1 MLRTLEQHIDHY
13 FKGRNKLT
21 KDKLVLLIKKDYPN
35 WSDNT
40 INMYLSKLKKEGII
54 NNSSRGI
61 YEINGKAEFHPKISN
76 VLKRI
81 YKKVNREFPY
91 ISFCIFDTAWLND
104 FMVHQ
109 PFKNYIVLEIEK
121 DACESVFAFLSNSMK
136 NVFYNPTEEIFERY
150 ISNLDDVIIVKNL
163 ISESPLIEK
172 DKTVIPTLE
181 KLIVD
186 MLADTSLFSA
196 QQNEKETI
204 TKNLYQLY
212 SLNEPR
218 MRRYASRR
226 NKEKEI
232 DEIINISLAK

>member
-1 MLRTLEQHIDHY
+1 MLKTLEQHIDHY
-13 FKGRNKLT
+13 FKGSNKLT
-21 KDKLVLLIKKDYPN
+21 KDKLVLSIKKDYPN
-35 WSDNT
+35 WTDNT

-61 YEINGKAEFHPKISN
+61 YEINGKGKFHPKISN
-76 VLKRI
+76 ALKRI
-81 YKKVNREFPY
+81 YKKVNRQFPY

-104 FMVHQ
+104 FMIHQ

-121 DACESVFAFLSNSMK
+121 DACESVFAFLSNTMK

-150 ISNLDDVIIVKNL
+150 ITKLDEVVIVKNL

-172 DKTVIPTLE
+172 DKTVIPPLE
-181 KLIVD
+181 KLLVD
-186 MLADTSLFSA
+186 MLADTSLFSS

-204 TKNLYQLY
+204 TKNLYQRY
-212 SLNEPR
+212 SLNESR

-232 DEIINISLAK
+232 DEIINISLAN